1 MIDFPHDLD
10 VPMNPSSSE
19 LFPEAS
25 MDHDPGDGSIEVDM
39 EEYGDNHSEYE
50 MADGTEFIG
59 TGESLDVEVFD
70 VSRAHSP
77 LPAFEQPSLPSTVD
91 ASIGSDLYHSAA
103 HDIPKHLADS
113 TAPPVDEYSG
123 DVSLEHGAHD
133 VPRSEP
139 LPSQDTSS
147 APQLNPAELT
157 ISDAVGDFY
166 RPSEGSQHAS
176 PNRAL
181 IVDSDRNEEFQGKS
195 SSDIASN
202 REPDLPQVS
211 GEPDPGHGVLPTEAL
226 VPLSEGYR
234 TPLHSKVVAEGDH
247 NEPLGQEDGHD
258 PPNTDFPFEH
268 AEPATQSAVNVSE
281 EAAVTHFAAEKQGG
295 EVDDTLRI
303 SEGVYIDPPPA
314 VLLSVGSSVEALFCL
329 FNQPT
334 AEVRSESPPHEGGE
348 GAVGSYHLLLESS
361 PTLYYEPI
369 SNVFDALRQDEEFL
383 SSIPHS
389 FEGELVFD
397 ACDLQLTISEDNI
410 YAREYSLHDLN
421 VLYDGSDFAGPLRL
435 RLTASIPRFIYRYCA
450 IQEQI
455 QRLDLAVGAS
465 GDKQHDDQ
473 AYTEASEQRQSHGDQ
488 THEQATA
495 LPTDGAGEATDQ
507 HTVVSGGT
515 DGQQEDPPSSEEA
528 AEPFIPQSAEDV
540 DYHAVPTGEA
550 QVLEEEDDYENT
562 NQGVGDTTTEGVLD
576 ADQLHE
582 SADTDQVTSSRGDVR
597 FGGEQTDYHVYL
609 LPEEYDEREGED
621 LDKAEAGSQFD
632 ESVQHEVEEGAASA
646 GDITARVH
654 EGEYVTG
661 DSDSK
666 EITLKAFRDSS
677 LPESSPKES
686 SNLKES
692 QILPS
697 ATDDKLPIET
707 EEHHGNDGP
716 SHRERGESTTPSH
729 SQSAVTEQGL
739 QNDLYPDEH
748 NYRAG
753 DFMVQPS
760 EGNLGQVAQDDGD
773 EWGWDDADGEDD
785 IEYWPEHD
793 ATSENS
799 TATLSS
805 KGSCKR
811 GYDELDEDLGQAS
824 PGSPETKRTRVE

>member
-1 MIDFPHDLD
+1 MSASSLFESYDTQMIDFPHDLD

-19 LFPEAS
+19 LHS

-39 EEYGDNHSEYE
+39 EEYGENHSEYE
-50 MADGTEFIG
+50 MADGTEFLVA
-59 TGESLDVEVFD
+59 GESLDVEVFD

-77 LPAFEQPSLPSTVD
+77 LPAFEQPSLHSTVD
-91 ASIGSDLYHSAA
+91 ASIGSDPYHSAA
-103 HDIPKHLADS
+103 HDIPKRLADS

-123 DVSLEHGAHD
+123 DVPLEHGAYD

-147 APQLNPAELT
+147 VPQLNP
-157 ISDAVGDFY
+157 
-166 RPSEGSQHAS
+166 
-176 PNRAL
+176 
-181 IVDSDRNEEFQGKS
+181 DRDEEFHGKS
-195 SSDIASN
+195 NSDIPSN
-202 REPDLPQVS
+202 RGPDLPQVS
-211 GEPDPGHGVLPTEAL
+211 GEPDPGHGVLPTEAP

-247 NEPLGQEDGHD
+247 NEPLGQEEGHD

-268 AEPATQSAVNVSE
+268 AEPASQSA
-281 EAAVTHFAAEKQGG
+281 
-295 EVDDTLRI
+295 
-303 SEGVYIDPPPA
+303 GVYIDPPPA
-314 VLLSVGSSVEALFCL
+314 VLLSVGSSAEALFCL

-334 AEVRSESPPHEGGE
+334 AEESPPHEGRE
-348 GAVGSYHLLLESS
+348 GPVGGYHLLLESS

-369 SNVFDALRQDEEFL
+369 SNMRSFCPPV
-383 SSIPHS
+383 PHS

-397 ACDLQLTISEDNI
+397 DNI

-435 RLTASIPRFIYRYCA
+435 RLTATIPRFIY
-450 IQEQI
+450 QQI

-473 AYTEASEQRQSHGDQ
+473 AYTRASEQQQSHGDQ
-488 THEQATA
+488 TREQATT
-495 LPTDGAGEATDQ
+495 LPTDGAGDATDRP
-507 HTVVSGGT
+507 TVVSGGT

-528 AEPFIPQSAEDV
+528 ADPFIPQSAEDV

-562 NQGVGDTTTEGVLD
+562 NRGVGDTTTEGVLD
-576 ADQLHE
+576 ADQLHG
-582 SADTDQVTSSRGDVR
+582 SADTDQATSSSGDMR

-632 ESVQHEVEEGAASA
+632 ESVQHEVEEDAAGA
-646 GDITARVH
+646 GDVTASVH
-654 EGEYVTG
+654 EVEAT
-661 DSDSK
+661 SDSK
-666 EITLKAFRDSS
+666 EVTLKAFRRSS
-677 LPESSPKES
+677 LSESSPKEL

-697 ATDDKLPIET
+697 AADDRLLTGT

-716 SHRERGESTTPSH
+716 SHRERGESTTPSR
-729 SQSAVTEQGL
+729 SQSAATEQGP
-739 QNDLYPDEH
+739 QNGLYPDEH
-748 NYRAG
+748 NYRAWY
-753 DFMVQPS
+753 VTLWSQPS
-760 EGNLGQVAQDDGD
+760 EGNSGQVAQDDGD
-773 EWGWDDADGEDD
+773 DWGWDDADGEDD

-793 ATSENS
+793 AISDNS
-799 TATLSS
+799 TATLVQQ
-805 KGSCKR
+805 R
-811 GYDELDEDLGQAS
+811 LLAS
-824 PGSPETKRTRVE
+824 PGTPETKRTRVE